1 MNPRMED
8 TIRDIA
14 IWAVPVLI
22 GVIFHEVAH
31 GWVANK
37 LGDSTAARMGR
48 LTLNPISHID
58 LFGTILLPAILI
70 ISRAPFVFGYAK
82 PVPVNFNNLRNP
94 KTDMIWVAL
103 AGPMTNILLALAGLY
118 ALKFANGRV
127 ADSSAVLMPLLLM
140 AQVGVEINVMLA
152 TFNLFPIP
160 PLDGGRVLVGLLPRR
175 LSMAVARIEPFGFLI
190 IILLLMTNKI
200 DFILGPIRRLVLG
213 MLGALLVI

>member
-1 MNPRMED
+1 MED
-8 TIRDIA
+8 TIREIA
-14 IWAVPVLI
+14 ILAVPVLF

-37 LGDSTAARMGR
+37 LGDPTAARMGR

-58 LFGTILLPAILI
+58 LFGTIILPALLY
-70 ISRAPFVFGYAK
+70 ISGARFLFGYAK

-103 AGPMTNILLALAGLY
+103 AGPLTNILLALASLY
-118 ALKFANGRV
+118 ALKFANGSQTD
-127 ADSSAVLMPLLLM
+127 ASPTMMPILLM
-140 AQVGVEINVMLA
+140 AQVSVEINVMLA

-175 LSMAVARIEPFGFLI
+175 LSTTVARIEPFGFLI

-213 MLGALLVI
+213 MLGALLLI